1 MSLVLKSKLG
11 VSICTIDKVEQNF
24 FLIFEKIIWQLLPA
38 LTFIFTI
45 ISSPNNY
52 TTEKQKLLNRLFSS

>member
-24 FLIFEKIIWQLLPA
+24 FLIFEKII
-38 LTFIFTI
+38 
-45 ISSPNNY
+45 
-52 TTEKQKLLNRLFSS
+52 